1 MTLDLPVRAIG
12 IARLALVCVCK
23 IGVEDDPMGLW
34 RVASAALLP
43 GPQTAQ
49 RRFDVAGRDRLR
61 RFVTGIGD
69 RCDRSQYIVLLISS
83 VAAAAIAL
91 TISWRLFGGRYD
103 EGWRGILA
111 PLIELPRRANEYFSD
126 ENLRRHRSAFAKPML
141 WRLIHN

>member
-12 IARLALVCVCK
+12 FARLALVCVCK
-23 IGVEDDPMGLW
+23 IGVEDDPMALW

-61 RFVTGIGD
+61 RRFVTGIGD
-69 RCDRSQYIVLLISS
+69 RRDGRQYIVLLISS
-83 VAAAAIAL
+83 VVAAAIAL

-111 PLIELPRRANEYFSD
+111 PLIEPPRRDSEYFSD
-126 ENLRRHRSAFAKPML
+126 ENL
-141 WRLIHN
+141 

>member
-12 IARLALVCVCK
+12 FARLALVCVCK

-61 RFVTGIGD
+61 RRFVTGIGD
-69 RCDRSQYIVLLISS
+69 RRDGRQYIVLLISS
-83 VAAAAIAL
+83 VVAAAIAL
-91 TISWRLFGGRYD
+91 TISWRLFGRRYD

-111 PLIELPRRANEYFSD
+111 PLIEPPRRDSEYFSD
-126 ENLRRHRSAFAKPML
+126 ENL
-141 WRLIHN
+141 

>member
-61 RFVTGIGD
+61 RRFVTGIGD
-69 RCDRSQYIVLLISS
+69 RRDGRQYIVLLISS
-83 VAAAAIAL
+83 VVVAAIAL

-111 PLIELPRRANEYFSD
+111 PLIEPPRRDSEYFSD
-126 ENLRRHRSAFAKPML
+126 ENL
-141 WRLIHN
+141 